1 MAGRAR
7 ARRRLSAAHLVGAA
21 ALALLTGCGGQATQ
35 AGNGGVENGTAAQDA
50 APDPAADPVSPEA
63 ADTLRL
69 GLTEWSIE
77 ASASQLRPGTVT
89 VVVTNTG
96 GTGHDVVLTGQAGR
110 WATPVLAPGER
121 YELEITATP
130 GEELE
135 LVCTVT
141 GHHSAGMWTTLPV
154 ADEDR

>member
-1 MAGRAR
+1 M
-7 ARRRLSAAHLVGAA
+7 VGAA

-35 AGNGGVENGTAAQDA
+35 AGTAGTENATAEQAA
-50 APDPAADPVSPEA
+50 APNPASDQVSTEP

-77 ASASQLRPGTVT
+77 TSATVLRPGTVA

-96 GTGHDVVLTGQAGR
+96 GTGHDVVLTGAAGS

-141 GHHSAGMWTTLPV
+141 GHHSAGMWTTLAV